1 METRPEL
8 QDRKVC
14 ILPVDD
20 HPIVLRGLSVL
31 VNQESDI
38 TVCGEAADAHNA
50 LTAIEVLKP
59 DLVIVDISLKGTN
72 GLELIKS
79 AKALHAE
86 LPMLVLSIHSESLY
100 AERALRAGAMG
111 YIMKEE
117 MTEKLILAIRRVL
130 KGEIYLSEKMSTKLL
145 SQIIKHPLKENYL
158 LEESL
163 TDRELEIFQLIGR
176 GYGTRQIAEA
186 LNLSMKTVESHRE
199 HIKEKLKLRNAT
211 ELLQRAFQWV
221 QRLGFN

>member
-8 QDRKVC
+8 QDRKAR
-14 ILPVDD
+14 ILLVDD

-86 LPMLVLSIHSESLY
+86 LPMLVLSIHSESPY

-145 SQIIKHPLKENYL
+145 SQIIKHPLQKTYL
-158 LEESL
+158 LEENL
-163 TDRELEIFQLIGR
+163 TDRELEIFQLIGK

-199 HIKEKLKLRNAT
+199 HIKEKLKLKNAT

>member
-1 METRPEL
+1 MVTRPEV
-8 QDRKVC
+8 QDRRAR
-14 ILPVDD
+14 ILLVDD

-31 VNQESDI
+31 VNQESDL

-130 KGEIYLSEKMSTKLL
+130 KGEIYLSEKMSTNLL

-176 GYGTRQIAEA
+176 GDGTRQIAEA
-186 LNLSMKTVESHRE
+186 LHLSMKTVESHRE